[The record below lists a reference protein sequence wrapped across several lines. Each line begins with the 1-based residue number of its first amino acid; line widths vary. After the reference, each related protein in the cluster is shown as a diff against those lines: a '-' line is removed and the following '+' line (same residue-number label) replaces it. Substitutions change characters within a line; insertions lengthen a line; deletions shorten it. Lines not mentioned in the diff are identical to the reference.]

1 MLIESS
7 TVLTERLKGCREFAG
22 RDLSS
27 RQEGSIDTPWQG
39 GWVDICY
46 VGSFKNIF

>member
-1 MLIESS
+1 MLIEST

-39 GWVDICY
+39 DGRVEE
-46 VGSFKNIF
+46 VLHVM